1 VNHQEEEAVTTP
13 SQLEA
18 AEPEAPP
25 PEVTE
30 AVVAAS
36 AAVQV
41 DRRALVAVG
50 RRHPATVALIEEIS
64 DQVMALSARR
74 IDLATAELR
83 EEFSRGGGLF
93 SRRDLM
99 TIGAFATV
107 NLLLVTIVLA
117 LGRVMTPWIAGL
129 LVSMLTFGGF
139 ATAIR
144 KSATRSEGLSF
155 MRRWGARRFVQRL
168 FAST

>member
-1 VNHQEEEAVTTP
+1 MNQLQEE
-13 SQLEA
+13 
-18 AEPEAPP
+18 
-25 PEVTE
+25 
-30 AVVAAS
+30 VVAAPS
-36 AAVQV
+36 RPETAEAGSSETGAAEQAVTSQL
-41 DRRALVAVG
+41 DRRALVVTA
-50 RRHPATVALIEEIS
+50 RRHPATIALIEEIS
-64 DQVMALSARR
+64 AEVNALSERR
-74 IDLATAELR
+74 IELATAELR

-99 TIGAFATV
+99 TIGGFTTV

-117 LGRVMTPWIAGL
+117 LGRVMSPWVAGL
-129 LVSMLTFGGF
+129 LVSGLTAGAF

-144 KSATRSEGLSF
+144 RSATRSEGLSF